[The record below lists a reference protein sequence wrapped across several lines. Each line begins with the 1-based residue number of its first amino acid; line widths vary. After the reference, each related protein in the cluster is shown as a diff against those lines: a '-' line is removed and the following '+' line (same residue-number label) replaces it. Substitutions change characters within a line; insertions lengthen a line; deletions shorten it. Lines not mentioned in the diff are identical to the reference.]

1 MRFPAN
7 IPISHATKSTV
18 EFPIAVDTLQHTAF
32 TVNCDNSP
40 WKHLSA
46 IIQSFM
52 LAGFRVSS
60 VNNAAAGF
68 SSDKIPKII
77 SEPTRLHI
85 HPLSG
90 APFVCQEKPN
100 WIDMAWNGLAGGIEN
115 EICRLDT
122 TQRGTDAIPPVRG
135 ITLGTR
141 QQLKYRLGF
150 PLLNRARLHK
160 GECNSPLPDSVQKR
174 PWNENGTL
182 KNSESLI
189 NQPANAERF
198 PAA

>member
-1 MRFPAN
+1 MEAFVGYHPIIHVGRF
-7 IPISHATKSTV
+7 S
-18 EFPIAVDTLQHTAF
+18 AF
-32 TVNCDNSP
+32 
-40 WKHLSA
+40 
-46 IIQSFM
+46 
-52 LAGFRVSS
+52 SS
-60 VNNAAAGF
+60 QQGRARFF
-68 SSDKIPKII
+68 SSDKISSNFTI
-77 SEPTRLHI
+77 STQANV
-85 HPLSG
+85 LSLSEEQ
-90 APFVCQEKPN
+90 FVCQEKVA
-100 WIDMAWNGLAGGIEN
+100 WLDMAWNGLADGIEN

-122 TQRGTDAIPPVRG
+122 TQRGIDAIPPVRG